1 MTSSGADSL
10 NRPRI
15 SDDRASWNIVPN
27 GRTDPGMS
35 EMGQAV
41 KYAAFSE
48 CLELPAQADIRCT
61 SGRCQVQSF
70 ALAHRWSVDGADD
83 ACLEK
88 LDPHLAREFLSQAAL
103 DELRAEAPANG
114 LLD

>member
-1 MTSSGADSL
+1 MFLSKAEVRPLSG
-10 NRPRI
+10 
-15 SDDRASWNIVPN
+15 
-27 GRTDPGMS
+27 T
-35 EMGQAV
+35 
-41 KYAAFSE
+41 
-48 CLELPAQADIRCT
+48 
-61 SGRCQVQSF
+61 CQVRSF

-83 ACLEK
+83 ACLGK